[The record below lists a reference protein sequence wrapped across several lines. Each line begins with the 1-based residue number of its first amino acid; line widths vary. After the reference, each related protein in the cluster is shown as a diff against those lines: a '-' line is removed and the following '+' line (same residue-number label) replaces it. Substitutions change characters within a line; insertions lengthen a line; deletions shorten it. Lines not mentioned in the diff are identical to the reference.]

1 MPYVAGLLNCLLY
14 VWYGLPFVTAHN
26 ILVTVSNG
34 IGAAL
39 EFIYVILYLIF
50 APQKYRNKI
59 LIFFIIEVLIFGGIA
74 VTSMV
79 ALHGKDRSLL
89 VGIAAATLSVCMYA
103 SPLSIMRMV
112 IKTKSVEYMPFFL
125 SLFVFL
131 CSVSW
136 FIYGVLG
143 KDLFVGIPNGIGS
156 VLGAAQLLLYAIYRK
171 PRPEAAKT
179 ASVAK
184 EIEQQNDVVHSKS
197 NVMSNV

>member
-1 MPYVAGLLNCLLY
+1 MENLLHVIFGVLGNIFGTALFLAPAITFYYVIRRNSTEEFSGMPYVAGLLNCLLY

-103 SPLSIMRMV
+103 SPLSIMV
-112 IKTKSVEYMPFFL
+112 C
-125 SLFVFL
+125 VF
-131 CSVSW
+131 
-136 FIYGVLG
+136 
-143 KDLFVGIPNGIGS
+143 
-156 VLGAAQLLLYAIYRK
+156 
-171 PRPEAAKT
+171 
-179 ASVAK
+179 
-184 EIEQQNDVVHSKS
+184 
-197 NVMSNV
+197 